1 MIRNPVQLW
10 LPGYVTPSLN
20 DLLGKHYF
28 VLEKEKARARQ
39 ALLCALVD
47 WARQHSTS
55 ITPPEVANSLLINS
69 AIAALSRETIR
80 KKSKSSSAR
89 RAPSTKM
96 KPAPGSKSGSIP
108 RVPPWITR
116 LRARQMLQEPE
127 QAPW

>member
-1 MIRNPVQLW
+1 MIRNPIQLW
-10 LPGYVTPSLN
+10 LPGYTSPSLN

-47 WARQHSTS
+47 AARKLSTS
-55 ITPPEVANSLLINS
+55 TTPSEAQNSLLISS

-80 KKSKSSSAR
+80 KKSRSNSAR
-89 RAPSTKM
+89 LGPSTKT
-96 KPAPGSKSGSIP
+96 KAAPGSRSGSKI
-108 RVPPWITR
+108 PPWIRR
-116 LRARQMLQEPE
+116 LRANQGSQEPE